1 MAKNSYNE
9 NSIVILEGLE
19 AVRQVP
25 GMYIGSTDSYGL
37 HHLVWEIVDN
47 AIDEAL
53 NGYGDEVKITLNADD
68 SITVEDHGRGIPV
81 GMHESGVPAVQ
92 VIFTVLHAGG
102 KFNSTG
108 GYASSGGL
116 HGVGASVVNALCS
129 RVEVTVKDGKDKWK
143 IVFKKGGS
151 EVSELKRIGPATDT
165 GTTVKFTPDRKIFKD
180 HRYSF
185 SKICERAKE
194 KAYLLSGLKLIVED
208 DRKEEP
214 RIEEYKYDDGMKAF
228 VQELNVG
235 HEPLHEPVK
244 FSGEYQGIKV
254 EGCFQYTDDY
264 SENIYS
270 FTNMVRTKD
279 GGTHETG
286 ARQAFTKA
294 FNEYAKKYN
303 LTKDKSLEGTDIR
316 EGLSLVINL
325 TIPEGLLQFESQT
338 KEKLGT
344 PIAKPAT
351 ESIVMENLRYFLTE
365 NREIGDEL
373 VNKIVRARQ
382 AREAS
387 RKARDAA
394 RSGKN
399 KQKTEK
405 LLSGKLANAQSKD
418 AKHKELYL
426 VEGDSAGGS
435 AKQGRDSRYQAILPL
450 RGKVLNTQKATLDA
464 INKNVELNTI
474 VNCLN
479 AGIGRNF
486 SPEDADYHKVIIM
499 TDADDDGAH
508 IQILLMTF
516 FYRYMRPLIEQ
527 GMLYIALPPLYRIA
541 KGKKEE
547 YLYTDEELEAKK
559 SEYGRGYVITRYKGL
574 GEMNADQL
582 WETTMN
588 PATRT
593 MIRVTIDDARVADK
607 RFSELMGDNAE
618 ARRNWLEENVVFEIK
633 DDFELTEKG

>member
-303 LTKDKSLEGTDIR
+303 LTKDKSLEGTVY
-316 EGLSLVINL
+316 E
-325 TIPEGLLQFESQT
+325 
-338 KEKLGT
+338 
-344 PIAKPAT
+344 
-351 ESIVMENLRYFLTE
+351 
-365 NREIGDEL
+365 
-373 VNKIVRARQ
+373 
-382 AREAS
+382 
-387 RKARDAA
+387 
-394 RSGKN
+394 
-399 KQKTEK
+399 
-405 LLSGKLANAQSKD
+405 
-418 AKHKELYL
+418 
-426 VEGDSAGGS
+426 
-435 AKQGRDSRYQAILPL
+435 
-450 RGKVLNTQKATLDA
+450 RG
-464 INKNVELNTI
+464 
-474 VNCLN
+474 C
-479 AGIGRNF
+479 
-486 SPEDADYHKVIIM
+486 H
-499 TDADDDGAH
+499 
-508 IQILLMTF
+508 
-516 FYRYMRPLIEQ
+516 
-527 GMLYIALPPLYRIA
+527 
-541 KGKKEE
+541 
-547 YLYTDEELEAKK
+547 
-559 SEYGRGYVITRYKGL
+559 
-574 GEMNADQL
+574 
-582 WETTMN
+582 
-588 PATRT
+588 
-593 MIRVTIDDARVADK
+593 
-607 RFSELMGDNAE
+607 
-618 ARRNWLEENVVFEIK
+618 
-633 DDFELTEKG
+633 